1 MKFKKRIAPILAGA
15 LVGAIALT
23 STASA
28 HMFDYWEGN
37 YVGKSDAKILL
48 RITTSAQTS
57 LLNWND
63 VYSAGYNW
71 NNISYNAEI
80 SLVYSSSG
88 MPSLSEEMLVIGE
101 NLGNKVYGKTTPY
114 NSSGYP
120 NEALSYE
127 DWSYA
132 QITMNINPTVFNNAS
147 DPTAAARKTFLHEI
161 GHTLKLCHPAND
173 PNAYTHT
180 INGLPNAIMNPGY
193 PGSLNG
199 ATSATITSHDKTCV
213 MWKWGY

>member
-71 NNISYNAEI
+71 NNRCISWAT
-80 SLVYSSSG
+80 LCARR
-88 MPSLSEEMLVIGE
+88 
-101 NLGNKVYGKTTPY
+101 
-114 NSSGYP
+114 
-120 NEALSYE
+120 ALS
-127 DWSYA
+127 A
-132 QITMNINPTVFNNAS
+132 
-147 DPTAAARKTFLHEI
+147 
-161 GHTLKLCHPAND
+161 
-173 PNAYTHT
+173 
-180 INGLPNAIMNPGY
+180 
-193 PGSLNG
+193 
-199 ATSATITSHDKTCV
+199 
-213 MWKWGY
+213 